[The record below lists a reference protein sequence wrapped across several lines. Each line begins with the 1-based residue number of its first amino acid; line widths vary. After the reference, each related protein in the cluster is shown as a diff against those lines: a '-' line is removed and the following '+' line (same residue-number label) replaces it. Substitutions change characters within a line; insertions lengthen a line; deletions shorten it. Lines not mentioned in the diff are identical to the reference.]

1 MTEQG
6 SDVLDV
12 ATFVHQV
19 SSKRMAQDMRMRK
32 AFWNNT
38 NKAAFN
44 DISYLLASEFRSL
57 LRNKEPV
64 GKRDTHHLKS
74 YPMNKKSSAIITKRY
89 YSFLVALANNTDSV
103 ALKVNILYSQ

>member
-44 DISYLLASEFRSL
+44 DISYLLASEFRAL
-57 LRNKEPV
+57 LGGKKLI
-64 GKRDTHHLKS
+64 GKRDVHRLKCKPTH
-74 YPMNKKSSAIITKRY
+74 
-89 YSFLVALANNTDSV
+89 
-103 ALKVNILYSQ
+103 